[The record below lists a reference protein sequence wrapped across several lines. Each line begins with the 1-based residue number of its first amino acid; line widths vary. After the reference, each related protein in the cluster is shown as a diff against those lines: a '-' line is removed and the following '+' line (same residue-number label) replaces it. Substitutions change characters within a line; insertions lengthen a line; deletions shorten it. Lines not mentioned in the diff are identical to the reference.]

1 MRPGIDCFEC
11 LPCDLAEQA
20 TSEEVASA
28 GHPSGG
34 IGVEAVVLDAFTYL
48 LLHPLDLLGAW
59 CEDNIVLFDGDVYSL
74 DLVGSGGR
82 LSFRWIHVVTP
93 LQSSNALKPESE
105 YWVISVLP

>member
-1 MRPGIDCFEC
+1 MCPVVYCFER
-11 LPCDLAEQA
+11 LPHDLSEQA
-20 TSEEVASA
+20 TSEEVAFA

-34 IGVEAVVLDAFTYL
+34 VGVEVVVLDALKYL
-48 LLHPLDLLGAW
+48 LLPPLDSLGAW

-82 LSFRWIHVVTP
+82 LSFGWIHVVTP